1 MSSNWTIDDSR
12 DLFNLERW
20 GLGFFDIN
28 ESGEIVAELD
38 EQGGSAVSVLEA
50 IKFANNSG
58 YQAPFVVRFPDLI
71 RRRIGQINAA
81 FDLAID
87 QFEYHGN
94 YRCIYPAKVN
104 QHHDVIATAIEA
116 SRQHGG
122 GVEAGSK
129 AELVALLLMVDNE
142 MPILCNGFK
151 DRSIVE
157 VALRGIQLGRNVT
170 IVIEKPGD
178 LQLVAEMAQ
187 QLQCKPRLGIR
198 VKLAAQSGG
207 RWNASGGSKSKFG
220 LTVTQVLEVVSE
232 LRNLNML
239 DCLQLL
245 HFHPGSQISN
255 IRKIKNSIVEAA
267 RIYAD
272 LKNNGVPLET
282 IDVGGG
288 LAIDYTG
295 ERNQDPS
302 SKNYSLQEYANDVV
316 YYIQQVCLEANV
328 TQPNIVSESGRA
340 ITAHHSMLVVPVL
353 AHPTQDKL
361 ADNKN
366 ERIKSAG
373 DESNIIREL
382 QLILEALH
390 PGNLSEYFHDAQA
403 TIETAWQ
410 MFAIGALTLEQRSS
424 AEELFDLICQN
435 VAKMVEDLEF
445 VPRELEELRHQLA
458 ETYIANFS
466 LFQGIPDAWA
476 ISQVFPVA
484 PIHRL
489 NERPTRRAVIGDI
502 TCDSDGKIDCF
513 IGSKG
518 GRNSLPVHQL
528 TDEPYYIGVFL
539 IGAYQEALSDDHNLM
554 GNFHVLSIANDGDV
568 TIRAGAS
575 TLDVL
580 EHVYH
585 ESRELNESLHETI
598 GLALDESRID
608 LKQSTEIRRCFET
621 VMQSYTYLDV
631 ESSPQRNVS
640 PAPHIRT
647 KTNKSKPVTEKQIRE

>member
-1 MSSNWTIDDSR
+1 MSSNWTTEDSH
-12 DLFNLERW
+12 DLYNLERW
-20 GLGFFDIN
+20 GLGFFGIN
-28 ESGEIVAELD
+28 ERGEIVAKLD
-38 EQGGSAVSVLEA
+38 EQGGSAVSVFEA
-50 IKFANNSG
+50 IQFANKSG

-71 RRRIGQINAA
+71 WRRIGHINAA
-81 FDLAID
+81 FELAIE
-87 QFEYHGN
+87 QFEYQSN

-116 SRQHGG
+116 SREHGG

-157 VALRGIQLGRNVT
+157 IALRGIQLGRNVT

-178 LQLVAEMAQ
+178 LQLVVEMAQ
-187 QLQCKPRLGIR
+187 QLQVKPRLGVR
-198 VKLAAQSGG
+198 VKLAARSGG

-220 LTVTQVLEVVSE
+220 LTVTQVLEVVAQLQKLE
-232 LRNLNML
+232 ML

-272 LKNNGVPLET
+272 LRSNGVPLET

-316 YYIQQVCLEANV
+316 YYIQQVCLEAKV
-328 TQPNIVSESGRA
+328 SQPNIVSESGRA
-340 ITAHHSMLVVPVL
+340 ITAHHSMLVIPVL
-353 AHPTQDKL
+353 PNSPQDKP
-361 ADNKN
+361 A
-366 ERIKSAG
+366 ERIQHAN

-382 QLILEALH
+382 KLILESLH

-424 AEELFDLICQN
+424 AEELFELICQN

-466 LFQGIPDAWA
+466 LFQGVPDAWA

-484 PIHRL
+484 PIHRRKNRL
-489 NERPTRRAVIGDI
+489 FYWLQRWSQLITGSSIERRTVLYWSVFDRGLSGSVERR
-502 TCDSDGKIDCF
+502 
-513 IGSKG
+513 
-518 GRNSLPVHQL
+518 P
-528 TDEPYYIGVFL
+528 
-539 IGAYQEALSDDHNLM
+539 
-554 GNFHVLSIANDGDV
+554 
-568 TIRAGAS
+568 
-575 TLDVL
+575 
-580 EHVYH
+580 
-585 ESRELNESLHETI
+585 
-598 GLALDESRID
+598 
-608 LKQSTEIRRCFET
+608 
-621 VMQSYTYLDV
+621 
-631 ESSPQRNVS
+631 
-640 PAPHIRT
+640 
-647 KTNKSKPVTEKQIRE
+647 